1 VTGHIV
7 GEWAWA
13 LAFFP
18 LWLVTAVTL
27 FALVAI
33 PKRTASVRGRKYLD
47 AAALFLSM
55 GTSAGALMWLD
66 CSAYIHLPLTESAC
80 QASNFTIY

>member
-1 VTGHIV
+1 VTGQTV
-7 GEWAWA
+7 GEWVWA

-27 FALVAI
+27 FGLVAI
-33 PKRTASVRGRKYLD
+33 PKRTAGVRGRKYLD
-47 AAALFLSM
+47 AAALLLSI

-80 QASNFTIY
+80 RVSNLFI